1 MGEKIRD
8 IHSIKIG
15 KSSLMIELN
24 EGYSAS
30 QGRVIHIQNQK
41 FRYLLT
47 ENDFYKFSAMILR
60 SWSEFK
66 YIKEKWAEKV
76 QQKDFK
82 DREPISHQSYLTLQ
96 RFIGILVNE
105 GVEYRIL
112 DFQNKMLSVIVN
124 QKYRRKLSD
133 IIREERLVELYHPL
147 GKEKGYKFLYQMDP
161 FILTKYE
168 NLYIEVFSQLPCA
181 SLTPKTWIPLDRVIQ
196 KRVWQQRCV
205 ERDILW
211 VDNICKYIFHLCWA
225 VFVNLG
231 FSPFEKQYL
240 MSNKQIL
247 DSLEFP
253 NLLSLVFFKFS
264 QELISLLKE
273 DKFEAIIPSY
283 YKFVDY

>member
-8 IHSIKIG
+8 IHPIKIG

-47 ENDFYKFSAMILR
+47 ENDFYKFSGMVLR

-76 QQKDFK
+76 QQKEFN
-82 DREPISHQSYLTLQ
+82 DREPVSHQSYLTLNK
-96 RFIGILVNE
+96 FVNILVKE
-105 GVEYRIL
+105 DIEYRIL

-124 QKYRRKLSD
+124 QNYRGKLRN
-133 IIREERLVELYHPL
+133 IIREERFVELYHPL

-161 FILTKYE
+161 FVLFKYE
-168 NLYIEVFSQLPCA
+168 NLYIEVFFQLPCA

-196 KRVWQQRCV
+196 KRVWELRNV
-205 ERDILW
+205 EKNILW
-211 VDNICKYIFHLCWA
+211 VDDICKYIFHLCWA

-231 FSPFEKQYL
+231 FSPYEKHFL
-240 MSNKQIL
+240 MLNKKVL
-247 DSLEFP
+247 DTLEFP